1 MRKLNRA
8 ERLIQMMRTLMDRP
22 GEQISLGLFA
32 EQFGAAKSSIS
43 EDLHLI
49 KETLEIDGSGLLI
62 THAGAA
68 GGVQYWP
75 TPSPTEGEQTISE
88 LLAVISDPIRIM
100 PGGFL
105 YMTDILTDP
114 RWCHR
119 IGGMLAG
126 RFRREKPDLVL
137 TVEVSGIPLAVMVAQ
152 TLGVPLV
159 VARREGRPTQGPA
172 FVTHYVTSSRRVQSM
187 AVGLRAIPRGARV
200 LIIDDFMK
208 AGATARGMIDM
219 VTELGALIAGVGV
232 FIATDEPARKR
243 VEEYVSLLTLET
255 VNEEERTI
263 RLRSAWEP
271 EYKEMTP
278 E

>member
-1 MRKLNRA
+1 MV
-8 ERLIQMMRTLMDRP
+8 RTLMDRP
-22 GEQISLGLFA
+22 GEQISLGVFA

-43 EDLHLI
+43 EDLRLI
-49 KETLEIDGSGLLI
+49 KETLEIDGCGVLV

-75 TPSPTEGEQTISE
+75 TPSKSEGEQTIAE
-88 LLAVISDPIRIM
+88 LLAVISDPGRIM

-126 RFRREKPDLVL
+126 RFLRERPDLVL

-219 VTELGALIAGVGV
+219 VTELGAQIAGVGV
-232 FIATDEPARKR
+232 FITTDEPARKR
-243 VEEYVSLLTLET
+243 VDEYVSLLTLET

-271 EYKEMTP
+271 EDKEMTP